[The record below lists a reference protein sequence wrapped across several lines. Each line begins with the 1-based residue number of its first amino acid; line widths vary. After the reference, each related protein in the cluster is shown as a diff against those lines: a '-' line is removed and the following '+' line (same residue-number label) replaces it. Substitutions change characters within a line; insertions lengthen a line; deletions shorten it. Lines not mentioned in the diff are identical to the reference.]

1 VAPPEHDR
9 SGPLQGSAPPRAD
22 RPHRFPPLI
31 ADAHNDLLLEL
42 TFRSRE
48 ENPFAHHWLPKLD
61 AGGVSLQVCPLYPA
75 LEAVPEAAL
84 RTTLE
89 QVRACHRAVTEN
101 SERVTLVRTRADLDA
116 VERGGRTG
124 LLLSMEGVEPLGA
137 SADLIDVYWELG
149 VRMVG
154 LTWNRRNAFADGL
167 GEERPGG
174 LSQRGR
180 ALVARLVET
189 GVAIDL
195 AHASEPTF
203 WDVLERSGDAPVL
216 VSHAACR
223 AVLDTPRNVSDEQ
236 MRAVAERGGVLGM
249 MALPLVVDP
258 EKPTIDRLLDHVEH
272 AIAVMGIEHV
282 ALGGDFIR
290 QLVDAGIVEPAP
302 PDTLLA
308 PGATLDE
315 ALDGLAG
322 PEDYGTLIEALR
334 ARGFDDDAVEAIA
347 WRNLVRVLRLALP

>member
-1 VAPPEHDR
+1 M
-9 SGPLQGSAPPRAD
+9 
-22 RPHRFPPLI
+22 
-31 ADAHNDLLLEL
+31 
-42 TFRSRE
+42 
-48 ENPFAHHWLPKLD
+48 
-61 AGGVSLQVCPLYPA
+61 
-75 LEAVPEAAL
+75 
-84 RTTLE
+84 
-89 QVRACHRAVTEN
+89 
-101 SERVTLVRTRADLDA
+101 LVRTRADLEE
-116 VERGGRTG
+116 VERGERIG

-137 SADLIDVYWELG
+137 SADLIDVFWELG

-180 ALVARLVET
+180 VLVARLVEL

-223 AVLDTPRNVSDEQ
+223 AVFDTPRNLSDEQ
-236 MRAVAERGGVLGM
+236 MRAIAARGGVLGM

-258 EKPTIDRLLDHVEH
+258 TEPTVERLVDHVEH
-272 AIAVMGIEHV
+272 ALEIMGRDHV

-290 QLVDAGIVEPAP
+290 QLVHAGIVAPAP
-302 PDTLLA
+302 PDALLA

-315 ALDGLAG
+315 ALEGLAG
-322 PEDYGTLIEALR
+322 PEDYATL
-334 ARGFDDDAVEAIA
+334 VEAIRSRGLGDDVVGA
-347 WRNLVRVLRLALP
+347 ITWRNLARLVRSALPS